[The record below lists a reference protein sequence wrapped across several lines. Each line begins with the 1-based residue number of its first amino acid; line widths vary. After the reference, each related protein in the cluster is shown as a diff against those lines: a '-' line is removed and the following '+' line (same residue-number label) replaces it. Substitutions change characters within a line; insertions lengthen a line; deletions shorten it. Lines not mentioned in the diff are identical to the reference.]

1 MRRRVLRMVKRL
13 GIYHDDDKRLSC
25 FFFYKNVLF
34 NSIGIMLNS
43 KILNETMINV
53 LLIAMSEKEKHETE
67 EHKKEIKIG
76 DTIQLFATVK
86 VIKIRKEAAEEL
98 DKLPQNIR
106 NEVLDEAVKITMNTI
121 HPYDVTLEDVL
132 EAKKKKVTSIG
143 H

>member
-1 MRRRVLRMVKRL
+1 
-13 GIYHDDDKRLSC
+13 
-25 FFFYKNVLF
+25 
-34 NSIGIMLNS
+34 
-43 KILNETMINV
+43 MINV

-67 EHKKEIKIG
+67 EHKKEINIG